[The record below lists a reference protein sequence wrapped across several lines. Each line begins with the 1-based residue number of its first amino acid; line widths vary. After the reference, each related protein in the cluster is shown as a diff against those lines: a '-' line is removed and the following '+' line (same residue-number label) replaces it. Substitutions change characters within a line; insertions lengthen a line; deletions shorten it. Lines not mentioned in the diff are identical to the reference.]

1 MNGKKVLSLSV
12 AAGIGFVSTMAMALP
27 DATKGNPLDLLGILT
42 PDSVGD
48 IVQDHEEPTTLHV
61 GPAKVKEIQGTY
73 AELGDT
79 GPMCIDF
86 VNVQRQAYL
95 SPVTATQKEQAYL
108 DRDYVSNF
116 YQLTYAIPRANLD
129 GLNAI
134 KDAREEVRRAGAE
147 NQALTAN
154 YLALKNEWNDL
165 TITIAGIKAELEE
178 LEDEYES
185 AVNTLN
191 NQNAANTNNCV
202 LNNMTNQAAMI
213 QCITDNAAWY
223 NGELAALEAEYAGP
237 IAQLQ
242 TDLQVP
248 EARKAEISQPY
259 YQAKA
264 QYEALQIE
272 LDLIMDDVSFHT
284 LIINAQMN
292 VSSGAWEI
300 EKDVL
305 AEESGKVVGRASA
318 GYNLFDNETT
328 ALANTLAAAGM
339 SQYTVKQLDVFN
351 VSMNA
356 GVTVDNITTSTDNDS
371 TIFHKNVWSF
381 PADTLMSNSILSDW
395 AMPFEREDR
404 AERIHFDTM
413 DKNSFASGGFDFYV
427 TKGARC
433 GEYEQ
438 VVEETFTANSDSG
451 VETSWKVV
459 NRFVEPA
466 PDQVV
471 FAQAVGLSYNY
482 YAYPGKLKGECT
494 IEVDRM
500 STYWRNAGKKSSW
513 SWFRKKNTSWDDT
526 RTTAKNDMGMECKL
540 DLVPESP
547 DPEEARQMA
556 EDFERA
562 MYNDMWQMFIAL
574 YAKEYTVEEVEPEVP
589 ELEGST
595 VGNTLGTGLMQF
607 CPSIYCKIGGIV
619 LKALDEIGGS
629 KAQGTTSAVNHEY
642 GVIKKVYDRNSWTV
656 KQGSSLVNVKVCV
669 DASQCN

>member
-1 MNGKKVLSLSV
+1 MNGKKVLSLSIAV
-12 AAGIGFVSTMAMALP
+12 GVGLASSMAMALP

-116 YQLTYAIPRANLD
+116 YQLTYSIPRANLD

-134 KDAREEVRRAGAE
+134 KDAREEVRRAGEE

-154 YLALKNEWNDL
+154 YLALKNEWTDL
-165 TITIAGIKAELEE
+165 TVTIAQLESDI
-178 LEDEYES
+178 EDLDSEFQDKMN
-185 AVNTLN
+185 ALNAQNTT
-191 NQNAANTNNCV
+191 NTNNCI
-202 LNNMTNQAAMI
+202 LFNSTNQAAMI
-213 QCITDNAAWY
+213 QCITDNITWY
-223 NGELAALEAEYAGP
+223 NTEKAKIDNWYNPAKTQLTAELATPKARKDA
-237 IAQLQ
+237 IAQ
-242 TDLQVP
+242 
-248 EARKAEISQPY
+248 SY
-259 YQAKA
+259 YAAKG
-264 QYEALQIE
+264 QYEAFQLE

-284 LIINAQMN
+284 LIINAQMS

-356 GVTVDNITTSTDNDS
+356 GVTVDNITTSTDNGS
-371 TIFHKNVWSF
+371 TIFNKNVWSF
-381 PADTLMSNSILSDW
+381 PADTLMSNDILSDW
-395 AMPFEREDR
+395 SMPFEREDR

-438 VVEETFTANSDSG
+438 VVEETFTANTSGG

-500 STYWRNAGKKSSW
+500 SSYWRNAGKKSSW

-526 RTTAKNDMGMECKL
+526 RTSAKNDMGMECTL

-547 DPEEARQMA
+547 DPAEAREMA

-562 MYNDMWQMFIAL
+562 MYNDMWQMFVTL
-574 YAKEYTVEEVEPEVP
+574 YAEEYTVEQVEPETP
-589 ELEGST
+589 ELEQST
-595 VGNTLGTGLMQF
+595 VGTTLGTGLMKI
-607 CPSIYCKIGGIV
+607 CPNIYCQIGGIV
-619 LKALDEIGGS
+619 LKTLDSLGGS
-629 KAQGTTSAVNHEY
+629 KAQGTTSSVNHEY
-642 GVIKKVYDRNSWTV
+642 GTIKKVYDKNSWTV

-669 DASQCN
+669 DSSQCN